1 MDTSTNQ
8 SERVIIIG
16 GGIIGMLTAREL
28 LARGLE
34 TLVLDAGEG
43 RGTASTGNAGII
55 APGHPPIAHPGLP
68 ARALQLL
75 LNHDSPL
82 YIPPRPDPALL
93 RWLLGFRRACRAE
106 HYRNAV
112 EILNGLSH
120 LSLELWQELARDDSV
135 SQHLNSVGWVEA
147 CCEEATCEDAMKD
160 LALLHRDGFDA
171 EFIDGDEL
179 RRRDPAFSRQVVGA
193 LTHPSDMLT
202 DPAGLLS
209 ALRADVERL
218 GGVVRH
224 GCRIDSLLHDG
235 RSGLL
240 GVMSCHGEIIEGN
253 RAVLSAGIWSDR
265 FARSHGLRIPMQA
278 AKGYHVMLSMEDPP
292 RTACVCRE
300 TMVGVNP
307 CAGGL
312 RLAGTLELS
321 GINSRFIR
329 RRLNM
334 LRTGAS
340 RYINGIRSARATS
353 EWNGLR
359 PCTADGLPVI
369 GAVPGFKGAYVAT
382 GHGMM
387 GVTLGPVTAK
397 IIGSLLE
404 NQPPPFDI
412 TPLDPARF

>member
-1 MDTSTNQ
+1 MGTGTNQ

-34 TLVLDAGEG
+34 TLVLDAGDG
-43 RGTASTGNAGII
+43 RDTASTGNAGII

-179 RRRDPAFSRQVVGA
+179 RRRDPAFSRQVMGA
-193 LTHPSDMLT
+193 LVHPSDMLT

-209 ALRADVERL
+209 ALQADVERL
-218 GGVVRH
+218 GGSCSPWLP
-224 GCRIDSLLHDG
+224 CR
-235 RSGLL
+235 
-240 GVMSCHGEIIEGN
+240 
-253 RAVLSAGIWSDR
+253 
-265 FARSHGLRIPMQA
+265 
-278 AKGYHVMLSMEDPP
+278 
-292 RTACVCRE
+292 
-300 TMVGVNP
+300 
-307 CAGGL
+307 
-312 RLAGTLELS
+312 
-321 GINSRFIR
+321 
-329 RRLNM
+329 
-334 LRTGAS
+334 
-340 RYINGIRSARATS
+340 
-353 EWNGLR
+353 
-359 PCTADGLPVI
+359 CTA
-369 GAVPGFKGAYVAT
+369 A
-382 GHGMM
+382 
-387 GVTLGPVTAK
+387 
-397 IIGSLLE
+397 
-404 NQPPPFDI
+404 
-412 TPLDPARF
+412 